1 MNFDGR
7 KIFII
12 IFIVLTSIIYSIKLL
27 HMQVLDNTWTE
38 NAAFISET
46 RREIIPPRGVM
57 FDRNGIKIV
66 SNSPYYDLRFVEKN
80 IVDLDT
86 AALAK
91 LLQVHDTFIGYR
103 FKEIVRQQGVYKGKS
118 NYQRSREYTFI
129 QGITKNEIARIAPE
143 LYKFPGFYE
152 VATSMRQYPYPNAAN
167 IVGYIAEVDSA
178 DMAKDPYYKRGDY
191 IGKAGLERFYE
202 AELRG
207 KKGIKY
213 LLRNASNNTIQSY
226 DEGRMDTVAIQGK
239 NLTLGIDIELQA
251 YGEQL
256 MRNKL
261 GCIVAIEP
269 SSGELLAVV
278 SSPSYDPNILVG
290 RQNISANYPK
300 LLRDPFLPLFPRP
313 TQAEYPPGSIFKL
326 VQALIGMQE
335 GVIDENTGF
344 PCTSSIVGC
353 HSHAPASNV
362 SKAVQMS
369 CNPYFYYTTKRIIE
383 QGFKKNIF
391 EDAAH
396 GLAIWEKYMN
406 SFGLGV
412 KLETDLYGIRPG
424 LIPNPAFYDRWYGK
438 NGWAFKTVRSIA
450 IGQGEV
456 KLTPLQMANVAA
468 IIANRGWFYTPH
480 VVKSIGEDGPKS
492 EYTVK
497 NKTLVDSIHF
507 LPVIEGMRKVTEEAG
522 GTGKNARIPGITVCG
537 KTGTVENKQGK
548 DHSVFIGFA
557 PMEDPK
563 IAIAVF
569 TENAGFGG
577 TWSAPITSLMIEF
590 YLKREVSDKAK
601 EQRILDAVILPQPKN
616 K

>member
-1 MNFDGR
+1 
-7 KIFII
+7 
-12 IFIVLTSIIYSIKLL
+12 
-27 HMQVLDNTWTE
+27 MQVLDSTWTE

-86 AALAK
+86 SALAR
-91 LLQVHDTFIGYR
+91 LLQVHDTFIDYR
-103 FKEIVRQQGVYKGKS
+103 FKEIVKQQGVYRGKS
-118 NYQRSREYTFI
+118 NYQRSREYTFL
-129 QGITKNEIARIAPE
+129 QGITKEEIARIAPE

-167 IVGYIAEVDSA
+167 ILGYITEVDSA
-178 DMAKDPYYKRGDY
+178 DMAKDSYYKRGDY
-191 IGKAGLERFYE
+191 TGKAGLERFYE
-202 AELRG
+202 EELRG

-213 LLRNASNNTIQSY
+213 LLRNASNNTIESF

-239 NLTLGIDIELQA
+239 NLTLSIDIELQA
-251 YGEQL
+251 YGESL
-256 MRNKL
+256 MKNKL

-269 SSGELLAVV
+269 STGELLAVV
-278 SSPSYDPNILVG
+278 SSPSYDPNLLVG

-300 LLRDPFLPLFPRP
+300 LAVDPYLPLFPRP

-326 VQALIGMQE
+326 VQALIGLQE
-335 GVIDENTGF
+335 GVINENTGF

-353 HSHAPASNV
+353 HGHAQATNV
-362 SKAVQMS
+362 PKAVQVS
-369 CNPYFYYTTKRIIE
+369 CNPYFYYTTKKIIE
-383 QGFKKNIF
+383 QGVKKNIF

-438 NGWAFKTVRSIA
+438 NGWAFKTIRSIA

-480 VVKSIGEDGPKS
+480 VVKSIGDDGPKQ
-492 EYTVK
+492 EYTIK

-522 GTGKNARIPGITVCG
+522 GTGKNAKVPDVTVCG

-548 DHSVFIGFA
+548 DHSVFIAFA
-557 PMEDPK
+557 PMDNPK

-577 TWSAPITSLMIEF
+577 TWSAPITSLMIEY

-601 EQRILDAVILPQPKN
+601 EQRILDAVILPQLK
-616 K
+616 KK